1 MGGVMRDFKG
11 LIIINVRILGV
22 RTFIVSM
29 EYVVIIA
36 AVG

>member
-1 MGGVMRDFKG
+1 MNGVMRDIKG
-11 LIIINVRILGV
+11 LTIVNVRILGV